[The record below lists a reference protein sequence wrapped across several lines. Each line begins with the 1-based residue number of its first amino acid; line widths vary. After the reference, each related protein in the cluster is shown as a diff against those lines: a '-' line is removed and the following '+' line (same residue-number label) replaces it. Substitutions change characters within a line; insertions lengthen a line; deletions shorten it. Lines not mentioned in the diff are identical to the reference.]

1 MDWTAHE
8 LGRGVIAES
17 AVVGFAEANCYLF
30 GCAETKLGVV
40 IDPGTMDS
48 DEGRAIVKRVGEL
61 GLSVS
66 AILNTHG
73 HPDHMSGND
82 FLREAL
88 DCEVVIHHLDG
99 LKLTDPDRNGSRLF
113 GFDVRMRPADRF
125 IEDGDTIDVG
135 NVALGVLHT
144 PGHSS
149 GGVAFLGDGFVFTG
163 DTLFAGGV
171 GRTDL
176 PCSSE
181 GNVLA
186 WDVLMSS
193 IREKLL
199 TLPDDTI
206 VLPGH
211 GPATTIGAERSG
223 NPHLR

>member
-1 MDWTAHE
+1 MEWTIHD
-8 LGRGVIAES
+8 LGSGVVAES

-30 GCAETKLGVV
+30 GCLETSVGVV
-40 IDPGTMDS
+40 IDPGTTEP
-48 DEGRAIVKRVGEL
+48 DENDGIVRRVAEL

-82 FLREAL
+82 ALREAL
-88 DCEVVIHHLDG
+88 ACDVVIHELDG

-113 GFDVRMRPADRF
+113 GLDIHVAPADRF
-125 IEDGDTIDVG
+125 VVDGERIDIG
-135 NVALGVLHT
+135 NVALDVLHT

-181 GNVLA
+181 GGTLA
-186 WDVLMSS
+186 WEVLMSS

-199 TLPDDTI
+199 TLPGDTV

-211 GPATTIGAERSG
+211 GPATTIAAEKAG
-223 NPHLR
+223 NPFLR